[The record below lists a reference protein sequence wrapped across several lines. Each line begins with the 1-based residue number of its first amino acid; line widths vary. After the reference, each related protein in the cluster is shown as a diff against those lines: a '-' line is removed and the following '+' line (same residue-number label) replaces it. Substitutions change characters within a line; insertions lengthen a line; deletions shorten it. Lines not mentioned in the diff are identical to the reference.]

1 VADAGDIEDEAD
13 EGALFD
19 TEATQLLLLVDDDDE
34 LYDML

>member
-1 VADAGDIEDEAD
+1 VADAGDTEDEAD